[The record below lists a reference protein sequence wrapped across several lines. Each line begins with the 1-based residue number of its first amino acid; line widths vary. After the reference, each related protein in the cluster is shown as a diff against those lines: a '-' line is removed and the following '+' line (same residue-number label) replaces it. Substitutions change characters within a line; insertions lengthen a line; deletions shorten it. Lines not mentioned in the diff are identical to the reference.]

1 MTRFHADDHLPA
13 DEIDRRYKACPN
25 AREKT
30 HWQVVWL
37 LTRPG
42 GPRAAAAIARVVGLT
57 PTWVRAIVRR
67 WNAHGPDGL
76 ADRRK
81 DNGPAGTLTPVR
93 QTELYDAL
101 QAEPPDG
108 GLWTGPKVARYVRG
122 RWAVEVVPQ
131 TAWRWLNDL
140 GFSLRVPRPR
150 HPKAAT
156 PEQQR
161 VWL

>member
-1 MTRFHADDHLPA
+1 MIRFHADDHLPA

-67 WNAHGPDGL
+67 WNAHGPAGL

-81 DNGPAGTLTPVR
+81 DNGPAGTLTPV
-93 QTELYDAL
+93 QQAELYDLYLSGQGAP
-101 QAEPPDG
+101 AVPPG
-108 GLWTGPKVARYVRG
+108 SSSHELGLSV
-122 RWAVEVVPQ
+122 
-131 TAWRWLNDL
+131 DL
-140 GFSLRVPRPR
+140 
-150 HPKAAT
+150 AT
-156 PEQQR
+156 PGMRSIVDQIGGQFGWGKVNAPGEWWH
-161 VWL
+161 VDYVGG